1 MGETECDICGRPAVG
16 EALVEGARMMV
27 CIRCAG
33 HGRMIARKPAPAP
46 KGRAFAAPAPKKAAP
61 ELELV
66 EDYAAVIRKAREAK
80 GLSLE
85 QLGQQLGIRAQEIQH
100 MEEQKLRP
108 PEKDCRKLEAFLKIK
123 LLASAEAVA
132 PEQTPEDLAKK
143 LIEMRGKGRGITLA
157 DMVEIKVKK
166 G

>member
-1 MGETECDICGRPAVG
+1 MLPVREIECDICGRPAIG
-16 EALVEGARMMV
+16 EAFVEGARVRV
-27 CIRCAG
+27 CSQCAR
-33 HGRMIARKPAPAP
+33 HGRMIAQPTPTPSKTLAP
-46 KGRAFAAPAPKKAAP
+46 KPLAP

-66 EDYAAVIRKAREAK
+66 EDYGKTIRKAREAR

-100 MEEQKLRP
+100 MEEGKLRP

-123 LLASAEAVA
+123 LLVPAEAG
-132 PEQTPEDLAKK
+132 QTPEELAKK
-143 LIEMRGKGRGITLA
+143 LSEMKGKSRGEVTLA

-166 G
+166 S